1 MVYDYLNFNLNS
13 IATIL
18 AEIFI
23 SKRNKNY
30 LLLSNINYNSYS
42 FLFHIEI
49 HYFRLISIRHFN
61 L

>member
-1 MVYDYLNFNLNS
+1 MVHDYLNFNLNS

-30 LLLSNINYNSYS
+30 LLLSNINSYS

-49 HYFRLISIRHFN
+49 HYFRLIRHFN

>member
-23 SKRNKNY
+23 SKQK
-30 LLLSNINYNSYS
+30 LSTIINYNFYS

-49 HYFRLISIRHFN
+49 HYFRFITIRHFN

>member
-1 MVYDYLNFNLNS
+1 MVHDYLNFNLNS

-30 LLLSNINYNSYS
+30 LLLSNINSYS